1 MSGVRIGMNL
11 LAFEVTMQRF
21 AVGIEFCGMQYRGWQ
36 TQQAGVVSL
45 QETIEQVLSKIANEP
60 IMLHGAGRTD
70 AGVHATNMVAH
81 FDTTA
86 IRPLRGWLMGANSQ
100 LPKDISIQWIKEMD
114 MSFHARFKAK
124 ARRYRY
130 VVYNNPMR
138 PALLHKQVTHI
149 YQPLDVAK
157 MVEAAKKFE
166 GTHNFESFRAA
177 ACQSNQ
183 PVRHVSHCRL
193 IQHGCYLVLDIQA
206 DGFLHHM
213 VRNIMGCLLE
223 IGQGMYEID
232 HIDEIFAA
240 QDRTAAGI
248 TAPPDGLYFIH
259 ADYPSEF
266 ELPQMPLGPHWLNM
280 PD

>member
-1 MSGVRIGMNL
+1 
-11 LAFEVTMQRF
+11 MQRF
-21 AVGIEFCGMQYRGWQ
+21 AVGIEFSGANYRGWQ
-36 TQQAGVVSL
+36 TQQSGVVSV
-45 QETIEQVLSKIANEP
+45 QETLEKVLSKVANEP
-60 IMLHGAGRTD
+60 IELHGAGRTD

-81 FDTTA
+81 FDSTA
-86 IRPLRGWLMGANSQ
+86 IRSETGWLRGCNSQ
-100 LPKDISIQWIKEMD
+100 LPKDISIQWIKVMD
-114 MSFHARFKAK
+114 PVFHARFKAQ

-130 VVYNNPMR
+130 VVYNHPVR
-138 PALLHKQVTHI
+138 PALLHKQVTHV
-149 YQPLDVAK
+149 YAPLNIEK
-157 MVEAAKKFE
+157 MILAATKFE

-183 PVRHVSHCRL
+183 PVRHVQHCRL
-193 IQHGCYLVLDIQA
+193 IQHGVYLVLDIQA

-240 QDRTAAGI
+240 EDRQAAGV

-259 ADYPSEF
+259 ADYPEQF
-266 ELPQMPLGPHWLNM
+266 ILPKTTLGPHWLNM
-280 PD
+280 PE